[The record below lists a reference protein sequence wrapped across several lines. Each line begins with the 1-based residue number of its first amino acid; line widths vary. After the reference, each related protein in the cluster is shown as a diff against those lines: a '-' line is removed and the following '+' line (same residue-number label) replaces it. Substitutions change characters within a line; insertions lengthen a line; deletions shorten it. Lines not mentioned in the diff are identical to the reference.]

1 MAASKNDITG
11 DTLISMVN
19 TDKFRDNFD
28 RIFRKGKSN
37 EQGISERVLEPA
49 STQSVDE
56 IHRTYES
63 SDAMVE
69 KLVCSQCGCITD
81 DLYYSFCK
89 RCFTK

>member
-28 RIFRKGKSN
+28 RIFRKGKN
-37 EQGISERVLEPA
+37 DEQGISKGILEPT
-49 STQSVDE
+49 STQSPNEV
-56 IHRTYES
+56 HRTHER
-63 SDAMVE
+63 SDALVE
-69 KLVCSQCGCITD
+69 ELVCSQCGCITD